1 MHFTIALIIFILIL
15 LLIGYTLSKGRKTK
29 TVSKEEFNAS
39 WRDILKEHVSF
50 YNELNREQQSLFEQR
65 ILKFLNHV
73 KITAVKTEI
82 NDLDKLLVASSAII
96 PIFGYPNWEYPN
108 LNEVLIHDSHLNDTE
123 FGLQAEDG
131 YILGMV
137 GTGKLEGKMLLS
149 KGALREGFRNDN
161 DKKNVGIHEFV
172 HLIDMADGKI
182 DGIPEV
188 LLQKSYTLPW
198 MNLMHQ
204 KIEEIL
210 NKDSDINPYG
220 ATNVQEFLTVTS
232 EYFFER
238 PNLLKKN
245 HPELYENLALI
256 FNQNMSEQEKL
267 FETNKQE
274 EVEIGRN
281 DLCPCGSGKKYK
293 KCHGKN
299 NS

>member
-1 MHFTIALIIFILIL
+1 MHFTLALITFTLLL
-15 LLIGYTLSKGRKTK
+15 LLIWYVLTRDKKHKNTLN
-29 TVSKEEFNAS
+29 EEFKAS
-39 WRDILKEHVSF
+39 WKDILKEYVSF
-50 YNELNREQQSLFEQR
+50 YNELNEEQQSLFEKR
-65 ILKFLNHV
+65 ILNFLHHV
-73 KITAVKTEI
+73 KVTAVKTEI
-82 NDLDKLLVASSAII
+82 TDLDRLLVASSAII
-96 PIFGYPNWEYPN
+96 PIFGYPGWEYPN

-123 FGLQAEDG
+123 FGQQAENG

-256 FNQNMSEQEKL
+256 FNQNMSEQEKK
-267 FETNKQE
+267 FETNKLKD
-274 EVEIGRN
+274 VEIGRN
-281 DLCPCGSGKKYK
+281 DLCLCGSKKKYK
-293 KCHGKN
+293 KCCGK
-299 NS
+299 